1 MGKIAVEGG
10 RQLHGNLR
18 IHGAKNAALPILA
31 ATVLAE
37 GQYSIQDVPHLSDI
51 SVMLDI
57 LTALGA
63 KTKHKESNV
72 LIDTGSLIVPHIP
85 RDLMGLMRSSIFLMG
100 PLLARFGE
108 VIVYPPGGC
117 AIGERK
123 IDLHLKG
130 LQALGASIEEYNDY
144 IHCTAS
150 RLIGADLFLDYPS
163 VGATENIMMA
173 ATRAKGKT
181 IIRNAARE
189 PEITDLQNFLNK
201 MGAKIR
207 GAGTPIIVI
216 EGTDQLEA
224 VKYKVIPDR
233 IVAGTML
240 LAGCMTEGDVTIE
253 NIYDEHMESLVSVLR
268 QCGVEIEMAH
278 DIIKVSSGSHL
289 KPVQLIETG
298 PYPGFPTDMQAQLM
312 VFLTAVNGTS
322 IIRENVFE
330 NRFKHAA
337 ELRKMGARIEIKQN
351 EARIIGGTRLVGSEV
366 KATDLRAGAA
376 LILAGLACEGTTYIN
391 QIHHIDRGYDRID
404 EQLRSIGAQICRIPG

>member
-1 MGKIAVEGG
+1 MEKLAVEGG

-37 GQYSIQDVPHLSDI
+37 GQYTIQDVPHLSDI

-57 LTALGA
+57 LTAMGA

-72 LIDTGSLIVPHIP
+72 LIDTGSLITSHIP
-85 RDLMGLMRSSIFLMG
+85 KDLMGLMRSSIFLMG

-123 IDLHLKG
+123 IDLHIKG
-130 LQALGASIEEYNDY
+130 LQALGANIAEFEDH
-144 IHCTAS
+144 IHCTAN
-150 RLIGADLFLDYPS
+150 RLFGADIYLDFPS

-173 ATRAKGKT
+173 ATRAEGKT

-201 MGAKIR
+201 MGAKIQ
-207 GAGTPIIVI
+207 GAGTPVIVI
-216 EGTDQLEA
+216 EGADHLEP
-224 VKYKVIPDR
+224 VEYRVIPDR

-240 LAGCMTEGDVTIE
+240 LAGCMTEGDLTIE
-253 NIYDEHMESLVSVLR
+253 NIFYEHIESLVSVLR
-268 QCGVEIEMAH
+268 QCGVEIERAH
-278 DIIKVSSGSHL
+278 DIIKVSSRGLL
-289 KPVQLIETG
+289 KPVQRIETG
-298 PYPGFPTDMQAQLM
+298 PYPGFPTDLQAQLM
-312 VFLTAVNGTS
+312 VFLTMAHGPS

-330 NRFKHAA
+330 NRFKHVA
-337 ELRKMGARIEIKQN
+337 ELCKMGARVEIKQN
-351 EARIIGGTRLVGSEV
+351 EARIIGGTRLIGSEV
-366 KATDLRAGAA
+366 EATDLRAGAA
-376 LILAGLACEGTTYIN
+376 LILAGLVCEGTTYIN
-391 QIHHIDRGYDRID
+391 RIHHIDRGYDRID
-404 EQLRSIGAQICRIPG
+404 QQLQSIGAQIRRIPG